1 MCTRRRAVLAAWAGA
16 WLAGTAAVAQPGR
29 VPVVTRLVRLF
40 LDKEQALLEAQ
51 RQADAATLAALL
63 SPDFELRSARQPAT
77 PVARAEWLAALPAT
91 RWPSGP
97 MLIEQMSAHEHPG
110 LVIVSFRLR
119 PERDA
124 DLKTMPA
131 LFIVDTW
138 VGHGEQWLLA
148 TRYASSAQAVAVP
161 GDAALAAPTSL
172 KK

>member
-1 MCTRRRAVLAAWAGA
+1 MNSRRACLLASVAACLGA
-16 WLAGTAAVAQPGR
+16 RQAVAQPGR
-29 VPVVTRLVRLF
+29 VPIVTRLVRLF
-40 LDKEQALLEAQ
+40 LDKEQALLDAQ
-51 RQADAATLAALL
+51 RQGDAAALAALL
-63 SPDFELRSARQPAT
+63 SPDFEMRSARQPTT

-91 RWPSGP
+91 RWPAGP
-97 MLIEQMSAHEHPG
+97 VLIEQMSAHEHPG

-124 DLKTMPA
+124 DLKTLPA

-138 VGHGEQWLLA
+138 VGSGEHWLLA

-161 GDAALAAPTSL
+161 GDPLAGPGALH